1 MQDYVSAAYAMPA
14 NFGAVKRASISR
26 DDNDLTRNMNMFVIS
41 QDENGYLQKS
51 SDAIKENLKT
61 WLNSMR
67 MINDSLDILDTE
79 IVNIGI
85 EFDIIAKQDA
95 NKHAAFDL
103 SKEEIFSQLND
114 VSPEIGE
121 SFQLT
126 EIFRILK
133 EIPEVLD
140 VVNVKV
146 VSKSTS
152 VHSSYDLSI
161 EDNLSGDGRQLYIP
175 QNAIWELKYRSDIT
189 GTVR

>member
-1 MQDYVSAAYAMPA
+1 M
-14 NFGAVKRASISR
+14 
-26 DDNDLTRNMNMFVIS
+26 
-41 QDENGYLQKS
+41 
-51 SDAIKENLKT
+51 
-61 WLNSMR
+61 
-67 MINDSLDILDTE
+67 
-79 IVNIGI
+79 
-85 EFDIIAKQDA
+85 IIAKQDA

-121 SFQLT
+121 SFQIT

-140 VVNVKV
+140 VVNIRV

-152 VHSSYDLSI
+152 AHSSYHLSI
-161 EDNLSGDGRQLYIP
+161 DDNLSGDGRQLYIP

-189 GTVR
+189 GTLGNVYKEVFSK